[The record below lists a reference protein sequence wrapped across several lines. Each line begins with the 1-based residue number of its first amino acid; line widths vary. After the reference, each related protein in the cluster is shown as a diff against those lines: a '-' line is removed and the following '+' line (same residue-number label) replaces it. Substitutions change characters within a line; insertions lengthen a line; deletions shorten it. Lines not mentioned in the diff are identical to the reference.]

1 MKSIFSL
8 FALALLLSNQ
18 PVSAQSQH
26 TAEQAAT
33 YPAGESTTPAN
44 ALQHY
49 LHNGDTTFH
58 WEVRDSYAAGDVTVN
73 DLVLVSQRWRGI
85 AWSHQLTIVVP
96 KENNY
101 DGALLLIT
109 GGHTKNGQPEWTG
122 KDDKFLVA
130 ATTIAAKD
138 KAIVAVVR
146 QTPNQPL
153 FGDYTEDA
161 LISYTLHNFQQD
173 GDYSWPLLFPM
184 EKTASRA
191 MDAIQQFAA
200 GKLNHPI
207 NRFVVSGASKR
218 GWTTWLTG
226 ANDPRVTAIGP
237 MVIDILNMAVN
248 LDYQIKAWKEYSIEI
263 EDYVKLG
270 IPQQAHTAGGGAI
283 NTMVDPYSYRK
294 KLTMPKMIF
303 MGTNDE
309 YWVVDAIKNYYDSI
323 PGRNMIM
330 YSPNVGHNLG
340 GGKEAFNSLGAFF
353 GLTLDHK
360 SYPACSWSVKTAKG
374 RTAIDVETTG
384 DILTGARVWSAN
396 SANMIFRKAVWTSRD
411 LPGSAGQK
419 KVRFTEKFPSSGFRA
434 FYLDLIYK
442 HPNGGEYTESTRMFV
457 ADKDELKLH

>member
-1 MKSIFSL
+1 
-8 FALALLLSNQ
+8 
-18 PVSAQSQH
+18 
-26 TAEQAAT
+26 
-33 YPAGESTTPAN
+33 
-44 ALQHY
+44 
-49 LHNGDTTFH
+49 
-58 WEVRDSYAAGDVTVN
+58 
-73 DLVLVSQRWRGI
+73 
-85 AWSHQLTIVVP
+85 
-96 KENNY
+96 
-101 DGALLLIT
+101 
-109 GGHTKNGQPEWTG
+109 
-122 KDDKFLVA
+122 
-130 ATTIAAKD
+130 
-138 KAIVAVVR
+138 
-146 QTPNQPL
+146 
-153 FGDYTEDA
+153 
-161 LISYTLHNFQQD
+161 
-173 GDYSWPLLFPM
+173 M

-226 ANDPRVTAIGP
+226 ANDPRVAAIGP

-283 NTMVDPYSYRK
+283 NAMVDPYSYRA

-353 GLTLDHK
+353 GLTLDHRP
-360 SYPACSWSVKTAKG
+360 YPACSWSVKTIKG
-374 RTAIDVETTG
+374 QATIDVETTG
-384 DILTGARVWSAN
+384 DVLTGARVWSAN

-411 LPGSAGQK
+411 LQGSAGQK
-419 KVRFTEKFPSSGFRA
+419 KISFTEKFPRSGFRA

-442 HPNGGEYTESTRMFV
+442 DPNGGEYTESTRMFV
-457 ADKDELKLH
+457 ADKNELKLH